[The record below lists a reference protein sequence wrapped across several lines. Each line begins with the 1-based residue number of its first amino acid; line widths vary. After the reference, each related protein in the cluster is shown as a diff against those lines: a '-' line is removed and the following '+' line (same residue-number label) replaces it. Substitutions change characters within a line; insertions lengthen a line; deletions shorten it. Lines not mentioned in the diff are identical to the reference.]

1 MMTIFDKADRYFY
14 LVTIKILFS
23 IITCLFLITLGRY
36 YYISHFCKLNIFQI
50 DALIKIKQNINNN
63 I

>member
-36 YYISHFCKLNIFQI
+36 YDIFNSGYISLLQI
-50 DALIKIKQNINNN
+50 EYFPN
-63 I
+63 